1 MGVSISLKMN
11 VVIISGFIEFIGSDV
26 MVIDLRVFL
35 VFILV
40 VLVVKGVSRVYRIYY
55 LDRGYERLEDKI
67 NVLGVKVV
75 CLKEK

>member
-26 MVIDLRVFL
+26 MVIDLRVSL